1 MPVYNKLVRDLIP
14 EVIEK
19 TGKSFTSRILNDG
32 EYINELNKKAQEEL
46 AEYYNAKDQ
55 KEVVEELA
63 DLLEVM
69 HAMAQ
74 YHGTTM
80 TEIER
85 VREQKVMVRG
95 GFKEKVLLIEVSD
108 E

>member
-19 TGKSFTSRILNDG
+19 TGKSFTARTLNDE
-32 EYINELNKKAQEEL
+32 EYIKELNKKAKEEL
-46 AEYYNAKDQ
+46 TEYENARDQ
-55 KEVVEELA
+55 KEVVEEIA
-63 DLLEVM
+63 DLLEVI

-74 YHGTTM
+74 YHGTNM

-85 VREQKVMVRG
+85 VREKKSIDRG

>member
-19 TGKSFTSRILNDG
+19 TGKSFTTKILNDE
-32 EYINELNKKAQEEL
+32 EYIIELNKKAEEEL
-46 AEYYNAKDQ
+46 GEYLNATDQ

-74 YHGTTM
+74 YHGTTIA
-80 TEIER
+80 EIER
-85 VREQKVMVRG
+85 IREQKEMDRG
-95 GFKEKVLLIEVSD
+95 GFKDKVLLIEVSD

>member
-19 TGKSFTSRILNDG
+19 TGKAFATRIPNDE
-32 EYINELNKKAQEEL
+32 EYITELNKKALEEL
-46 AEYYNAKDQ
+46 KEYENAKDQ

-69 HAMAQ
+69 YAMAEH
-74 YHGTTM
+74 HGTTM
-80 TEIER
+80 DAIEEVR
-85 VREQKVMVRG
+85 VKKARDRG
-95 GFKEKVLLIEVSD
+95 GFRDKILLIEVSD